1 MNNIMRGIRS
11 NITLPSFLDNV
22 WVAINALL
30 MNKLRTLLTTL
41 GICIGIASVI
51 IMVSAGEAVQNYIS
65 RQFMSIGPDLVY
77 VLPSGAL
84 DLGRGDPQSNGQSAS
99 FSSLTMRDVAKLED
113 PFNMPNVKM
122 VIPELEMMRT
132 TEYGSSQIRGQVVG
146 VPETYFGVVRWNVT
160 SGRLMDEQDSLTS
173 ARVAVLG
180 NNLVAKLFPDGVNP
194 IGETIRVGGV
204 PLKVIGVLEKF
215 GGGGGLDTGQNDVV
229 VVPLTTAQSRLQ
241 TERNVSGEL
250 PLSGIILQATS
261 ITSIDDV
268 SSAATKLMRREHK
281 INAFKDDDFT
291 ITTTRDLLNSFN
303 AVIGIVTIFLSVIAG
318 ISLLVGGIGVM
329 NIMMVT
335 VTERTREIGLRKAVG
350 ARYRDIMGQFLTEA
364 TVICFIGGA
373 AGLYLALLAMLAVQ
387 AAIPALGATVSPRSI
402 VLAVGVT
409 TLIGMFFGL
418 AILLGSIV
426 IGAIHLWRSNQRSSW
441 LSAIVLIIAVV
452 IIIVGIIGVMPT
464 LLAQFGGPVDVAA
477 QGTASPL
484 TVAQPVVLETTM
496 PTNTSTPTV
505 TPTHLPTLTPAPS
518 ETEIVLVTPITYTAA
533 DTAATTDCSVIAK
546 TMLNLR
552 GDPSVNQQAIGRIF
566 AGSLLPVTGRSAD
579 KQWWRVTS
587 NIGNMT
593 VEGWVNVQYVTAD
606 KACDDSKVP
615 IIDPTVMPLRTP

>member
-194 IGETIRVGGV
+194 VGETVRVGGV

-215 GGGGGLDTGQNDVV
+215 GGGGGLDTGQNSVV

-418 AILLGSIV
+418 YPASR
-426 IGAIHLWRSNQRSSW
+426 AAA
-441 LSAIVLIIAVV
+441 LS
-452 IIIVGIIGVMPT
+452 
-464 LLAQFGGPVDVAA
+464 
-477 QGTASPL
+477 
-484 TVAQPVVLETTM
+484 
-496 PTNTSTPTV
+496 
-505 TPTHLPTLTPAPS
+505 
-518 ETEIVLVTPITYTAA
+518 PI
-533 DTAATTDCSVIAK
+533 
-546 TMLNLR
+546 
-552 GDPSVNQQAIGRIF
+552 QA
-566 AGSLLPVTGRSAD
+566 
-579 KQWWRVTS
+579 
-587 NIGNMT
+587 
-593 VEGWVNVQYVTAD
+593 
-606 KACDDSKVP
+606 
-615 IIDPTVMPLRTP
+615 LRTE